1 MLVYCAGNPTAQNSS
16 SPTSWPCSTPILTDP
31 GRSAQSMSSPIKKR
45 NLSNSAC
52 SKKNLFRY
60 ANKASL
66 TLLLCECRLE
76 RAAVLILSSRISYE
90 PVQRGARTRIPIVLA
105 KFRPTALVLDLT
117 VRLNMIMASAS
128 GPSGL
133 YVYCGGQRLILNLSP
148 AFHCPRTGVPL
159 A

>member
-1 MLVYCAGNPTAQNSS
+1 
-16 SPTSWPCSTPILTDP
+16 
-31 GRSAQSMSSPIKKR
+31 MSSPIKKR

-66 TLLLCECRLE
+66 TLLSCECRLE

-90 PVQRGARTRIPIVLA
+90 PVQRGARARIPIVLA
-105 KFRPTALVLDLT
+105 KSRPTALVLDLAD
-117 VRLNMIMASAS
+117 RLNMTMAS

-133 YVYCGGQRLILNLSP
+133 YVYCGGQRLILNLFP